1 MGEQI
6 SGLITLKVEKPVK
19 NPLQNEGR
27 NKRHVVG
34 AKMRKT
40 ELEVIKGTK
49 LTGLGGQIECR
60 S

>member
-1 MGEQI
+1 M
-6 SGLITLKVEKPVK
+6 VEKPVK

-60 S
+60 SWVKFRNLG